1 MLGRRS
7 VNLELISL
15 DPELER
21 TIRRARQA
29 QVEMG
34 DNQRNPR
41 VEEHEE
47 HQDAREGNGE
57 QRRAYDVDFT
67 TSLRELFAPTAVSS
81 HSCIVLPPTNATHYD
96 LKPHVIQMLP
106 FFYGLDHENPYSHVK
121 KFKNICATTKFQNFS
136 EESAHLKLF
145 PFSLHDR
152 ATEWLDSLAPGS
164 ITSWEE
170 LLKQFYNKFFPM
182 SRVNEARKGISS
194 FTQDEDE
201 KFSECWA
208 RFKDLLMKCP
218 PHGYEKWRLVQFFYQ
233 GLSQPNRSMIELMN
247 GGAFLNLTGDLAY
260 KALEKIADN
269 SQHWDFTS
277 CQDKSARTLKKGGI
291 LESKGETELAQRMD
305 AIVKRLDALSIGKS
319 VNAANTFPVESCFV
333 CASPMHHAQ
342 NCPSMTVFT
351 KMEQVNA
358 FNNFQKPSSGPYSKT
373 YNPGWRNH
381 PNFSW
386 KQNQPTTN
394 QGGVPHA
401 QNHYPPGFS
410 APYQNHGCTV
420 PPASSSSYQAPASS
434 TQSLEETM
442 KEFMKITGQ
451 SISDVRHATMV
462 NTQAIAKIETQ
473 IGQIA
478 SHLGEREKEKFPSQP
493 MPNPKALTIENSSN
507 SAHGHEQVKSIVT
520 LRSGRQVDNK
530 VGQEEEDHVEPQ
542 GKESGGD
549 KGEEAEPSRAIPTV
563 EEPQRSFVPKA
574 PFPKR
579 LRAPKKNAQFAEIL
593 EVFKQVQIN
602 IPFLDAIQQVPSY
615 AKFLKDLVTVKRKN
629 NVPKKAFLTEQVSSI
644 LQCKLPIK
652 NKDPGCPTIS
662 CRIGT
667 NQIERALLDLGASVN
682 LLPYSV
688 YLQLGLGELKPTSMI
703 LQLADR
709 SEKRPRGIIEDVLI
723 KVDKFYFPV
732 DFIVIDT
739 EPVHNVGSQIPVIL
753 GRPFLATA
761 NALINCRT
769 GVMKISFGNMTVE
782 LNIFDINKQPLD
794 YDEVHPLCL
803 IEEITDEVENEFS
816 LEDPEVE
823 CFTQDEND
831 LDLDRLLGQNDVLY
845 EASLEDPEIE
855 CFAPSGGDF
864 DIGELLQQTGTMHE
878 PSIEDPE
885 IECFAQ
891 HREDMDFEGL
901 LKPVKGVGEPS
912 LEDTMLESFAQLG
925 YNVDFDE
932 LVEQAKAI
940 LDPCPE
946 SQAECGEITELPF
959 PTPYSSAVELPE
971 LISGSKWVGP
981 IHVWPRWPSVT
992 MGRKKNNELFQ
1003 TCVQRGWPGCIHN
1016 SKLKAIIRK
1025 DHFPPPFIDPLVA
1038 RSAEYSYY
1046 CVSDGYSCYNH
1057 VTLDPGKQENTT
1069 LTSAFGV
1076 FAGCHMPSESCNTPA
1091 IESLAEDYKLSAYG
1105 RQPIVPFSFCCHFD
1119 LVFLFCLCCY
1129 CVFQEICLPF
1139 KFGGVFSYITPNLR
1153 RPSSILSK
1161 HIGDNVSF

>member
-1 MLGRRS
+1 
-7 VNLELISL
+7 
-15 DPELER
+15 
-21 TIRRARQA
+21 
-29 QVEMG
+29 
-34 DNQRNPR
+34 
-41 VEEHEE
+41 
-47 HQDAREGNGE
+47 
-57 QRRAYDVDFT
+57 
-67 TSLRELFAPTAVSS
+67 
-81 HSCIVLPPTNATHYD
+81 
-96 LKPHVIQMLP
+96 
-106 FFYGLDHENPYSHVK
+106 
-121 KFKNICATTKFQNFS
+121 
-136 EESAHLKLF
+136 
-145 PFSLHDR
+145 
-152 ATEWLDSLAPGS
+152 
-164 ITSWEE
+164 
-170 LLKQFYNKFFPM
+170 M

-218 PHGYEKWRLVQFFYQ
+218 PYGYEKWRLVQFFYQ

-277 CQDKSARTLKKGGI
+277 CRDKSARTPKKGGI

-305 AIVKRLDALSIGKS
+305 AIVKRLDALSVGKS
-319 VNAANTFPVESCFV
+319 VNAANTFPVESCSV
-333 CASPMHHAQ
+333 CASPMHHPQ

-351 KMEQVNA
+351 EMEQVNA
-358 FNNFQKPSSGPYSKT
+358 FNNFQKPSSGPYSET

-410 APYQNHGCTV
+410 APYQNHGCLV
-420 PPASSSSYQAPASS
+420 PPASSSSYQAPTQAPASS

-442 KEFMKITGQ
+442 KEFMKIIGQ

-478 SHLGEREKEKFPSQP
+478 SHLGEREKGKFPSQP

-507 SAHGHEQVKSIVT
+507 STHGHEQVQSIVT
-520 LRSGRQVDNK
+520 LRSRRQVDNK
-530 VGQEEEDHVEPQ
+530 VGQEEEDLVMPQ
-542 GKESGGD
+542 GKESGRD
-549 KGEEAEPSRAIPTV
+549 KEGEVEPSRAIPTV
-563 EEPQRSFVPKA
+563 EDTQRSFVPKA
-574 PFPKR
+574 PFPER

-652 NKDPGCPTIS
+652 YKDPGCPTIS

-709 SEKRPRGIIEDVLI
+709 LVKRPRGIIEDVLI

-753 GRPFLATA
+753 GQPFLATA
-761 NALINCRT
+761 NPR
-769 GVMKISFGNMTVE
+769 
-782 LNIFDINKQPLD
+782 
-794 YDEVHPLCL
+794 
-803 IEEITDEVENEFS
+803 
-816 LEDPEVE
+816 
-823 CFTQDEND
+823 
-831 LDLDRLLGQNDVLY
+831 
-845 EASLEDPEIE
+845 
-855 CFAPSGGDF
+855 
-864 DIGELLQQTGTMHE
+864 
-878 PSIEDPE
+878 
-885 IECFAQ
+885 
-891 HREDMDFEGL
+891 
-901 LKPVKGVGEPS
+901 KPFFFLSKPW
-912 LEDTMLESFAQLG
+912 L
-925 YNVDFDE
+925 
-932 LVEQAKAI
+932 
-940 LDPCPE
+940 
-946 SQAECGEITELPF
+946 F
-959 PTPYSSAVELPE
+959 P
-971 LISGSKWVGP
+971 
-981 IHVWPRWPSVT
+981 
-992 MGRKKNNELFQ
+992 N
-1003 TCVQRGWPGCIHN
+1003 
-1016 SKLKAIIRK
+1016 
-1025 DHFPPPFIDPLVA
+1025 
-1038 RSAEYSYY
+1038 
-1046 CVSDGYSCYNH
+1046 
-1057 VTLDPGKQENTT
+1057 
-1069 LTSAFGV
+1069 
-1076 FAGCHMPSESCNTPA
+1076 
-1091 IESLAEDYKLSAYG
+1091 KLSNC
-1105 RQPIVPFSFCCHFD
+1105 I
-1119 LVFLFCLCCY
+1119 
-1129 CVFQEICLPF
+1129 
-1139 KFGGVFSYITPNLR
+1139 
-1153 RPSSILSK
+1153 
-1161 HIGDNVSF
+1161 